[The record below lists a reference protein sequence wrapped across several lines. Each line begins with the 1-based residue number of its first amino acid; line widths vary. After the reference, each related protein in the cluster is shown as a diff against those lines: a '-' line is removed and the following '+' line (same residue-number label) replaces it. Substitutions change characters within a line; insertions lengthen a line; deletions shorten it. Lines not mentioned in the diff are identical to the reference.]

1 MIEDIINSQN
11 SYDKEAYKQKKK
23 EQLEFAYKTIDESVN
38 KIKTDSSFFMQY
50 LDVQSKFD
58 VYTSRNALLIAS
70 QLPNAMQLKDYKSW
84 KELNASFKV
93 KYPKRIIIL
102 EPGKQYTTKDG
113 KTVSN
118 INAKEV
124 IDISETNQKINT
136 KSIDKKIILQ
146 ALLHECPVEIKAKDS
161 LESGKVCEWNTD
173 DKVIYVAKSD
183 DYDLIISSIANE
195 LVKISLYDD
204 IQEFDEDKSKCIG
217 YMLCK
222 KYGIDV
228 SLNGVENMIDRF
240 KNMETKD
247 VLNELTSMKE
257 VYSDINS
264 RVGQYIDDKRKEVKN
279 KEQER

>member
-1 MIEDIINSQN
+1 MIEDIINSQSN
-11 SYDKEAYKQKKK
+11 YDKEAYKQKKK
-23 EQLEFAYKTIDESVN
+23 EQLESAYRTIDKSVN
-38 KIKTDSSFFMQY
+38 KIKTDSSFFKEY

-58 VYTSRNALLIAS
+58 VYSSRNALLIAS
-70 QLPNAMQLKDYKSW
+70 QLPNAIQLKDYKSW
-84 KELNASFKV
+84 KEENALFKT

-102 EPGKQYTTKDG
+102 EPSKQYITKDG
-113 KTVSN
+113 KRISN

-124 IDISETNQKINT
+124 IDISETNQKVNT

-183 DYDLIISSIANE
+183 DYDLTISSIANE
-195 LVKISLYDD
+195 LVKINLYEDT
-204 IQEFDEDKSKCIG
+204 QEFDEDKSKCIG

-228 SLNGVENMIDRF
+228 SLNNAENMINRF
-240 KNMETKD
+240 KDMESKD

-257 VYSDINS
+257 IYSDINS
-264 RVGQYIDDKRKEVKN
+264 RVSQYIDDKKREVKN

>member
-1 MIEDIINSQN
+1 MIEDIINSQSN
-11 SYDKEAYKQKKK
+11 YDKEAYKQKKK
-23 EQLEFAYKTIDESVN
+23 EQLESAYRTIDESVN
-38 KIKTDSSFFMQY
+38 KIKTDSSFFKEY

-58 VYTSRNALLIAS
+58 VYSSRNALLIAS
-70 QLPNAMQLKDYKSW
+70 QLPNAIQLKDYKSW
-84 KELNASFKV
+84 KEENALFKT

-102 EPGKQYTTKDG
+102 EPSKQYITKDG
-113 KTVSN
+113 KRISN

-124 IDISETNQKINT
+124 IDISETNQKVNT

-183 DYDLIISSIANE
+183 DYDLTIGSIANE
-195 LVKISLYDD
+195 LVKINLYEDT
-204 IQEFDEDKSKCIG
+204 QEFDEDKSKCIG

-228 SLNGVENMIDRF
+228 SLNNAENMINRF
-240 KNMETKD
+240 KDMESKD

-257 VYSDINS
+257 IYSDINS
-264 RVGQYIDDKRKEVKN
+264 RVSQYIDDKKREVKN
-279 KEQER
+279 REQER

>member
-1 MIEDIINSQN
+1 MIEDIINSQSN
-11 SYDKEAYKQKKK
+11 YDKEAYKQKKK
-23 EQLEFAYKTIDESVN
+23 EQLESAYRTIDESVN
-38 KIKTDSSFFMQY
+38 KIKTDSSFFKEY

-58 VYTSRNALLIAS
+58 VYSSRNALLIAS
-70 QLPNAMQLKDYKSW
+70 QLPNAIQLKDYKSW
-84 KELNASFKV
+84 KEENALFKT

-102 EPGKQYTTKDG
+102 EPSKQYITKDG
-113 KTVSN
+113 KRISN

-124 IDISETNQKINT
+124 IDISETNQKVNT

-146 ALLHECPVEIKAKDS
+146 SLLHECPVEIKAKDS

-183 DYDLIISSIANE
+183 DYDLTISSIANE
-195 LVKISLYDD
+195 LVKINLYEDT
-204 IQEFDEDKSKCIG
+204 QEFDEDKSKCIG

-228 SLNGVENMIDRF
+228 SLNNAENMINRF
-240 KNMETKD
+240 KDMESKD

-257 VYSDINS
+257 IYSDINS
-264 RVGQYIDDKRKEVKN
+264 RVSQYIDDKKREVKN
-279 KEQER
+279 REQER

>member
-1 MIEDIINSQN
+1 MIEDIINSQSN
-11 SYDKEAYKQKKK
+11 YDKEAYKQKKK
-23 EQLEFAYKTIDESVN
+23 EQLESAYRTIDESVN
-38 KIKTDSSFFMQY
+38 KIKTDSSFFKEY

-58 VYTSRNALLIAS
+58 VYSSRNALLIAS
-70 QLPNAMQLKDYKSW
+70 QLPNAIQLKDYKSW
-84 KELNASFKV
+84 KEENALFKT

-102 EPGKQYTTKDG
+102 EPSKQYITKDG
-113 KTVSN
+113 KRISN

-124 IDISETNQKINT
+124 IDISETNQKVNT

-183 DYDLIISSIANE
+183 DYDLTISSIANE
-195 LVKISLYDD
+195 LVKINLYEDT
-204 IQEFDEDKSKCIG
+204 QEFDEDKSKCIG

-228 SLNGVENMIDRF
+228 SLNNAENMINRF
-240 KNMETKD
+240 KDMESKD

-257 VYSDINS
+257 IYSDINS
-264 RVGQYIDDKRKEVKN
+264 RVSQYIDDKKREVKN
-279 KEQER
+279 REQER

>member
-1 MIEDIINSQN
+1 MIEDIINSQSN
-11 SYDKEAYKQKKK
+11 YDKEAYKQKKK
-23 EQLEFAYKTIDESVN
+23 EQLESAYRTIDESVN
-38 KIKTDSSFFMQY
+38 KIKTDSSFFKEY

-58 VYTSRNALLIAS
+58 VYSSRNALLIAS
-70 QLPNAMQLKDYKSW
+70 QLPNAIQLKDYKSW
-84 KELNASFKV
+84 KEENALFKT

-102 EPGKQYTTKDG
+102 EPSKQYITKDG
-113 KTVSN
+113 KRISN

-124 IDISETNQKINT
+124 IDISETNQKVNT

-183 DYDLIISSIANE
+183 DYDLTISSIANE
-195 LVKISLYDD
+195 LVKINLYEDT
-204 IQEFDEDKSKCIG
+204 QEFDEDKSKCIG

-228 SLNGVENMIDRF
+228 SLNNAENMINRF
-240 KNMETKD
+240 KDMESKD

-257 VYSDINS
+257 IYSDINS
-264 RVGQYIDDKRKEVKN
+264 RVSQYIDDKKREVKN

>member
-1 MIEDIINSQN
+1 MIEDIINSQSN
-11 SYDKEAYKQKKK
+11 YDKEAYKQKKK
-23 EQLEFAYKTIDESVN
+23 EQLESAYRTIDESVN
-38 KIKTDSSFFMQY
+38 KIKTDSSFFKEY

-58 VYTSRNALLIAS
+58 VYSSRNALLIAS
-70 QLPNAMQLKDYKSW
+70 QLPNAIQLKDYKSW
-84 KELNASFKV
+84 KEENALFKT
-93 KYPKRIIIL
+93 KHPKRIIIL
-102 EPGKQYTTKDG
+102 EPSKQYITKDG
-113 KTVSN
+113 KRISN

-124 IDISETNQKINT
+124 IDISETNQKVNT

-183 DYDLIISSIANE
+183 DYDLTISSIANE
-195 LVKISLYDD
+195 LVKINLYEDT
-204 IQEFDEDKSKCIG
+204 QEFDEDKSKCIG

-222 KYGIDV
+222 KYGINV
-228 SLNGVENMIDRF
+228 SLNNAENMINRF
-240 KNMETKD
+240 KDMESKD

-257 VYSDINS
+257 IYSDINS
-264 RVGQYIDDKRKEVKN
+264 RVSQYIDDKKREVKN

>member
-1 MIEDIINSQN
+1 MIEDIINSQSN
-11 SYDKEAYKQKKK
+11 YDKEAYKQKKK
-23 EQLEFAYKTIDESVN
+23 EQLESAYRTIDESVN
-38 KIKTDSSFFMQY
+38 KIKTDSSFFKEY

-58 VYTSRNALLIAS
+58 VYSSRNALLIAS
-70 QLPNAMQLKDYKSW
+70 QLPNAIQLKDYKSW
-84 KELNASFKV
+84 KEENALFKT

-102 EPGKQYTTKDG
+102 EPSKQYITKDD
-113 KTVSN
+113 KRISN

-124 IDISETNQKINT
+124 IDISETNQKVNT

-183 DYDLIISSIANE
+183 DYDLTISSIANE
-195 LVKISLYDD
+195 LVKINLYEDT
-204 IQEFDEDKSKCIG
+204 QEFDEDKSKCIG

-228 SLNGVENMIDRF
+228 SLNNAENMINRF
-240 KNMETKD
+240 KDMESKD

-257 VYSDINS
+257 IYSDINS
-264 RVGQYIDDKRKEVKN
+264 RVSQYIDDKKREVKN
-279 KEQER
+279 REQER

>member
-1 MIEDIINSQN
+1 MIEDIINSQSN
-11 SYDKEAYKQKKK
+11 YDKEAYKQKKK
-23 EQLEFAYKTIDESVN
+23 EQLESAYRTIDESVN
-38 KIKTDSSFFMQY
+38 KIKTDSSFFREY

-70 QLPNAMQLKDYKSW
+70 QLPNAIQLKDYKSW
-84 KELNASFKV
+84 KEENALFKT

-102 EPGKQYTTKDG
+102 EPSKQYITKDG
-113 KTVSN
+113 KRISN

-124 IDISETNQKINT
+124 IDISETNQKVNT

-183 DYDLIISSIANE
+183 DYDLTISSIANE
-195 LVKISLYDD
+195 LVKINLYEDT
-204 IQEFDEDKSKCIG
+204 QEFDEDKSKCIG

-228 SLNGVENMIDRF
+228 SLNNAENMINRF
-240 KNMETKD
+240 KDMESKD

-257 VYSDINS
+257 IYSDINS
-264 RVGQYIDDKRKEVKN
+264 RVSQYIDDKKREVKN